1 MLRLSIF
8 LSGLLVTP
16 VADTVWWHTDG
27 GSVTRRSDQSA
38 QTCTLTIEN
47 NEGRFAFVWD
57 RTLPAHIMAAQPRW
71 RFAADQSTTAA
82 MRMGMSGSQWQWHAE
97 HDGDRRQIRLDDRT
111 RPAVRQ
117 PLVIGRRNLIRT
129 PDTQFGNPLDARED
143 DATGGRPA
151 QMPRLPWLSEIAHH
165 DLISPPPPPAPDRDR
180 RSDRPPSP
188 ARSTAGSRP
197 APRPPPAAARR

>member
-82 MRMGMSGSQWQWHAE
+82 MRIGNVW
-97 HDGDRRQIRLDDRT
+97 LDNGNGTPNMTAIAGRSALMIVPD
-111 RPAVRQ
+111 Q
-117 PLVIGRRNLIRT
+117 PFDNLLSSADEIVIRT
-129 PDTQFGNPLDARED
+129 PDTQFGILLMREKMTPLVAALRKCR
-143 DATGGRPA
+143 AS
-151 QMPRLPWLSEIAHH
+151 L
-165 DLISPPPPPAPDRDR
+165 
-180 RSDRPPSP
+180 
-188 ARSTAGSRP
+188 GSRNS
-197 APRPPPAAARR
+197 AP

>member
-82 MRMGMSGSQWQWHAE
+82 MRIGNVW
-97 HDGDRRQIRLDDRT
+97 LDNGNGTPNIAAIAGRSALMIVPD
-111 RPAVRQ
+111 Q
-117 PLVIGRRNLIRT
+117 PFDNLLSSADEIVIRT
-129 PDTQFGNPLDARED
+129 PDTQFGILLTREKMTPLVAALRKCR
-143 DATGGRPA
+143 ASIG
-151 QMPRLPWLSEIAHH
+151 LSA
-165 DLISPPPPPAPDRDR
+165 PPLLPAPGRDLR
-180 RSDRPPSP
+180 
-188 ARSTAGSRP
+188 
-197 APRPPPAAARR
+197 